1 MPDAAILC
9 CPNTSA
15 TTLSLT
21 LRPLRPRLV
30 ALPVDALAMITLTLR
45 PLLCLLVLS
54 TALLGSAYSQAAAAP
69 DDSWT
74 INMQAADIRDFIEQI
89 SSISGQTFIIDPRV
103 KGQVTVVAQQP
114 MNLAEIYKL
123 FLSVM
128 STHGFAVM
136 PQGNQ
141 LSIIPNSEAKTTA
154 GSNGNLET
162 RVLQVQHGAANDLL
176 PLIRPLV
183 ANHGHLAAVPS
194 SNSLIIS
201 DTPTNIVR
209 IDEIIRQLD
218 SKNQDDFSVYDLRH
232 AWVHELAA
240 VINNSLKSTQASGA
254 QVIADT
260 RANRLLLLGPQ
271 EARARLLKLAQSL
284 DTPSSRSANTRVI
297 RLRHG
302 DAKELAKTLGD
313 FGDNLSQSQSS
324 EQAPPLK
331 LMIRADESLNAIVIM
346 AEADIVNM
354 FEDLVRQLDVPRAQ
368 VLVEAAIVEMSGD
381 INDALGVQWA
391 IDGRNGGG
399 LGGVNFS
406 NTGLSVGTL
415 LGAIASEKPG
425 ELAGALPNG
434 LILGVGND
442 NFGALIT
449 ALSSTGKSNLLSTPT
464 LRPLDNQAAEILVG
478 QNVPF
483 QTGSY
488 TTDAAGSSN
497 PFTTIERKDI
507 GVTLKVT
514 PHINEGATLRLVIEQ
529 EISSIAPSTGLNAQ
543 AVDLVTNKRSIKS
556 TVLADDG
563 QVIVLGGLIQDDVTN
578 SESKVPL
585 LGDIPVLGRLFRS
598 TREARQKRNL
608 MVFLRPT
615 VARDGVG
622 LANLS
627 LGKYRDLRLLGQA
640 SGYDH
645 LPQQAH
651 ALFNHGIEA
660 PATDL
665 RRPAE
670 VFPAKPSKTLIE
682 TPKPVDPASLG
693 DGRGGE
699 SKPVL
704 AARRHTI
711 QLVEGSNREFMQ
723 ALLERHP
730 QQPLRLTEREQAGE
744 ARYALLYGS
753 YPSLDEAHKAIA
765 TLPEQLPKRGATVLP
780 E

>member
-1 MPDAAILC
+1 M
-9 CPNTSA
+9 T
-15 TTLSLT
+15 SLT
-21 LRPLRPRLV
+21 LRPLFCLLALLV
-30 ALPVDALAMITLTLR
+30 ALLPSSFGYANEA
-45 PLLCLLVLS
+45 
-54 TALLGSAYSQAAAAP
+54 SAP
-69 DDSWT
+69 HEDSWT
-74 INMQAADIRDFIEQI
+74 INMKGAEIRDFIEQI

-103 KGQVTVVAQQP
+103 KGQVTVVAQEP
-114 MNLAEIYKL
+114 LSLAEVYKL

-154 GSNGNLET
+154 GSRGNLET

-201 DTPTNIVR
+201 DSSANIAR
-209 IDEIIRQLD
+209 IEEVIRQLD
-218 SKNQDDFSVYDLRH
+218 SRSQDDFSVYDLRH
-232 AWVHELAA
+232 AWVQELAA
-240 VINNSLKSTQASGA
+240 VINSSLQNPQASGA

-284 DTPSSRSANTRVI
+284 DTPSSRSANTRVV

-313 FGDNLSQSQSS
+313 FGDNLSQSQGS
-324 EQAPPLK
+324 ENASPLK

-391 IDGRNGGG
+391 IDGRGNGAG

-425 ELAGALPNG
+425 ELASALPNG
-434 LILGVGND
+434 AILGVGND

-449 ALSSTGKSNLLSTPT
+449 ALSSNGKSNLLSTPT
-464 LRPLDNQAAEILVG
+464 LLTLDNQAAEILVG

-563 QVIVLGGLIQDDVTN
+563 QVIVLGGLIQDDVTS

-585 LGDIPVLGRLFRS
+585 LGDIPGLGRLFRS

-615 VARDGVG
+615 VARDGAG

-640 SGYDH
+640 QGYEQ
-645 LPQQAH
+645 LPQQAQ
-651 ALFNHGIEA
+651 ALFNHGVEV

-665 RRPAE
+665 RQSAQPMPAAQPIA
-670 VFPAKPSKTLIE
+670 VKPSKTLIE
-682 TPKPVDPASLG
+682 TPKPVDPATLG
-693 DGRGGE
+693 NGRGGE
-699 SKPVL
+699 SRPKVNEQ
-704 AARRHTI
+704 RHTI
-711 QLVEGSNREFMQ
+711 ALIEGSSREFMQ
-723 ALLERHP
+723 AMLERHP
-730 QQPLRLTEREQAGE
+730 KQPLRLVERELNGE
-744 ARYALLYGS
+744 RQFALLYGS
-753 YPSLDEAHKAIA
+753 YPNREMALKALA
-765 TLPEQLPKRGATVLP
+765 DLPKQLPSRNASARP

>member
-1 MPDAAILC
+1 MKGAE
-9 CPNTSA
+9 
-15 TTLSLT
+15 
-21 LRPLRPRLV
+21 
-30 ALPVDALAMITLTLR
+30 
-45 PLLCLLVLS
+45 
-54 TALLGSAYSQAAAAP
+54 
-69 DDSWT
+69 
-74 INMQAADIRDFIEQI
+74 IRDFIEQI

-103 KGQVTVVAQQP
+103 KGQVTVVAQEP
-114 MNLAEIYKL
+114 MSLAEVYKL

-154 GSNGNLET
+154 GSRGNLET
-162 RVLQVQHGAANDLL
+162 RVLQVQHSAANDLL

-201 DTPTNIVR
+201 DSPANIAR
-209 IDEIIRQLD
+209 IEEVIRQLD
-218 SKNQDDFSVYDLRH
+218 SRSQDDFSVYDLRH
-232 AWVHELAA
+232 AWVQELAA
-240 VINNSLKSTQASGA
+240 VINSSLQNPQASGA

-284 DTPSSRSANTRVI
+284 DTPSSRSANTRVV

-313 FGDNLSQSQSS
+313 FGDNLSQSQGS
-324 EQAPPLK
+324 ENASPLK
-331 LMIRADESLNAIVIM
+331 LMIRADESLNTIVIM

-391 IDGRNGGG
+391 IDGRGNGAG

-425 ELAGALPNG
+425 ELASALPNG
-434 LILGVGND
+434 AILGVGND

-449 ALSSTGKSNLLSTPT
+449 ALSSNGKSNLLSTPT
-464 LRPLDNQAAEILVG
+464 LLTLDNQAAEILVG

-563 QVIVLGGLIQDDVTN
+563 QVIVLGGLIQDDVTS

-585 LGDIPVLGRLFRS
+585 LGDIPGLGRLFRS

-615 VARDGVG
+615 VARDGAG

-640 SGYDH
+640 QGYEQ
-645 LPQQAH
+645 LPQQAQ
-651 ALFNHGIEA
+651 ALFNHGVEV

-665 RRPAE
+665 RQSAQPMPAAQPIA
-670 VFPAKPSKTLIE
+670 VKPSKTLIE
-682 TPKPVDPASLG
+682 TPKPVDPATLG
-693 DGRGGE
+693 NGRGGE
-699 SKPVL
+699 SRPKVNEQ
-704 AARRHTI
+704 RHTI
-711 QLVEGSNREFMQ
+711 ALIEGSSREFMQ
-723 ALLERHP
+723 AMLERHP
-730 QQPLRLTEREQAGE
+730 KQPLRLVERELNGE
-744 ARYALLYGS
+744 RQFALLYGS
-753 YPSLDEAHKAIA
+753 YPNREMALKALA
-765 TLPEQLPKRGATVLP
+765 DLPKQLPSRNASARP

>member
-1 MPDAAILC
+1 
-9 CPNTSA
+9 
-15 TTLSLT
+15 
-21 LRPLRPRLV
+21 
-30 ALPVDALAMITLTLR
+30 MITLNLR
-45 PLLCLLVLS
+45 SLFCLCVLNL
-54 TALLGSAYSQAAAAP
+54 ALLASAFSHAEQTSSAP
-69 DDSWT
+69 DESWT
-74 INMQAADIRDFIEQI
+74 INMQSADIRDFIEQI

-114 MNLAEIYKL
+114 MSLAEVYKL

-154 GSNGNLET
+154 GSQGNLET

-201 DTPTNIVR
+201 DSPANIAR
-209 IDEIIRQLD
+209 IEDVIRQLD
-218 SKNQDDFSVYDLRH
+218 SRSQDDFSVYDLRH
-232 AWVHELAA
+232 AWAQELAA
-240 VINNSLKSTQASGA
+240 VINSSLQNPQASGA

-284 DTPSSRSANTRVI
+284 DTPSSRSANTRVV

-313 FGDNLSQSQSS
+313 FGDNLSQSQGS
-324 EQAPPLK
+324 ENASPLK

-415 LGAIASEKPG
+415 LGAIASEKTA

-434 LILGVGND
+434 LLLGAGND

-464 LRPLDNQAAEILVG
+464 LLTLDNQAAEILVG

-563 QVIVLGGLIQDDVTN
+563 QVIVLGGLIQDDVTS

-585 LGDIPVLGRLFRS
+585 LGDIPGLGRLFRS

-615 VARDGVG
+615 VARDGAG

-640 SGYDH
+640 HGFEQ
-645 LPQQAH
+645 LPQQAQ
-651 ALFNHGIEA
+651 ALFNHGPET

-665 RRPAE
+665 RQHSQPVQPAQAIP
-670 VFPAKPSKTLIE
+670 VKPSKTLIE
-682 TPKPVDPASLG
+682 SPKPIDPATLG
-693 DGRGGE
+693 NGRGGE
-699 SKPVL
+699 SRPKVNEQ
-704 AARRHTI
+704 RHTI
-711 QLVEGSNREFMQ
+711 ALIEGSSREFMQ
-723 ALLERHP
+723 AMLERHP
-730 QQPLRLTEREQAGE
+730 KQPLRLVERELNGE
-744 ARYALLYGS
+744 RQFALLYGS
-753 YPSLDEAHKAIA
+753 YPNRETALKALA
-765 TLPEQLPKRGATVLP
+765 NLPEQLPKRTASARP

>member
-1 MPDAAILC
+1 MFKIK
-9 CPNTSA
+9 
-15 TTLSLT
+15 
-21 LRPLRPRLV
+21 
-30 ALPVDALAMITLTLR
+30 
-45 PLLCLLVLS
+45 
-54 TALLGSAYSQAAAAP
+54 ALLILVISAAHLNIFFGYSPVSANDQVTS
-69 DDSWT
+69 DESWT
-74 INMQAADIRDFIEQI
+74 INMKGAEIRDFIEQI

-114 MNLAEIYKL
+114 MSLAEVYKL

-154 GSNGNLET
+154 GSQGNLET

-201 DTPTNIVR
+201 DSPANIAR
-209 IDEIIRQLD
+209 IEDVIRQLD
-218 SKNQDDFSVYDLRH
+218 SRSQDDFSVYDLRH
-232 AWVHELAA
+232 AWVQELAA
-240 VINNSLKSTQASGA
+240 VINSSLQNPQASGA

-284 DTPSSRSANTRVI
+284 DTPSSRSANTRVV

-313 FGDNLSQSQSS
+313 FGDNLSQSQGS
-324 EQAPPLK
+324 ENASPLK

-415 LGAIASEKPG
+415 LGAIASEKTG

-434 LILGVGND
+434 LILGAGND

-464 LRPLDNQAAEILVG
+464 LLTLDNQAAEILVG

-563 QVIVLGGLIQDDVTN
+563 QVIVLGGLIQDDVTS

-615 VARDGVG
+615 VARDGAG

-640 SGYDH
+640 HGFEQ
-645 LPQQAH
+645 LPQQAQ
-651 ALFNHGIEA
+651 ALFNHGLET

-665 RRPAE
+665 RQHSQPLQPAQAIP
-670 VFPAKPSKTLIE
+670 VKPSKSLIE
-682 TPKPVDPASLG
+682 SPKPIDPATLG
-693 DGRGGE
+693 NGRGGE
-699 SKPVL
+699 SRPKVNEQ
-704 AARRHTI
+704 RHTI
-711 QLVEGSNREFMQ
+711 ALIEGSSREFMQ
-723 ALLERHP
+723 AMLERHP
-730 QQPLRLTEREQAGE
+730 KQPLRLVERELNGE
-744 ARYALLYGS
+744 RQFALLYGS
-753 YPSLDEAHKAIA
+753 YPNREMALKALA
-765 TLPEQLPKRGATVLP
+765 DLPEQLPKRTASARP